1 MKQYEVMTS
10 ALGARKQPLILS
22 ISTAGYIN
30 DGIYDEL
37 MRRATS
43 FLKGNS
49 KETRILPFLYMI
61 DDIEKWDSIEELK
74 RAIKPGRFR
83 IRRILH

>member
-1 MKQYEVMTS
+1 MVVNDEMEAWPGDQGLKQYEVMTS

-43 FLKGNS
+43 FLKAIQGN
-49 KETRILPFLYMI
+49 KNFAVPVY
-61 DDIEKWDSIEELK
+61 D
-74 RAIKPGRFR
+74 
-83 IRRILH
+83 